1 MEDPNIA
8 EVDQEDVAGHKFV
21 PGGLP
26 DWQAFFTKPKWWV
39 RTNKNL
45 GRILSRAVDL
55 M

>member
-26 DWQAFFTKPKWWV
+26 DWQG
-39 RTNKNL
+39 L
-45 GRILSRAVDL
+45 LY
-55 M
+55 